1 MKLILAISVVI
12 IALSVLAGPTS
23 ADSEETS
30 VKEKFNTFATSVKEV
45 VNKAQEKIKNAYEN
59 ARDSEF
65 GTKTRNWFAD
75 IGKKIQDKFS
85 KK

>member
-12 IALSVLAGPTS
+12 IALTVLAGPSS
-23 ADSEETS
+23 AESEES
-30 VKEKFNTFATSVKEV
+30 PVKEKFDSIVTSIKGAA
-45 VNKAQEKIKNAYEN
+45 NKAQGHLKSAYER

-65 GTKTRNWFAD
+65 GTKTRDFFSD
-75 IGKKIQDKFS
+75 LGKKIKDKFS

>member
-12 IALSVLAGPTS
+12 IALSVLAGPSS
-23 ADSEETS
+23 AESEESPLKEKVDSIVTS
-30 VKEKFNTFATSVKEV
+30 VKGVA
-45 VNKAQEKIKNAYEN
+45 NKAHEHLKNAYER

-65 GTKTRNWFAD
+65 GTKTRDFFTD
-75 IGKKIQDKFS
+75 LGKKIKDKFS

>member
-23 ADSEETS
+23 AESEES
-30 VKEKFNTFATSVKEV
+30 PVKEKFDSIVTSVKGAA
-45 VNKAQEKIKNAYEN
+45 NKAHEHLKSAYES
-59 ARDSEF
+59 ARDSEI
-65 GTKTRNWFAD
+65 GVKTRNFFSD
-75 IGKKIQDKFS
+75 LGKKIKDKFS